1 MTNLHLPN
9 TLEQFYESFQHTDP
23 KAWIVLVLAI
33 GSMVAIFAAFFS
45 H

>member
-9 TLEQFYESFQHTDP
+9 SLEHFSEYFHHTDP